1 MIFPAHSDGQH
12 PMNASPSCVLIGA
25 ESLLIQC
32 GESALRAGWRVAAVV
47 TDRAAVRQWA
57 MKQKLPVFADADKLR
72 AEIGEVDYL
81 FSITNLSVLPASV
94 LSLARRA
101 AINFHDGPLPG
112 YAGLNTPAWAIL
124 NGEAMHGITWHL
136 MTDLIDR
143 GQILAER
150 AIVLDPEETA
160 LTLNAKC
167 FAAGMETFE
176 ELVGQIARSSLCPT
190 PQPTRV
196 GRYYGRRD
204 RPSSAGLLRWNQP
217 AQAIR
222 RVVRALL
229 FGPHHNPLGS
239 AKAMFDGALMIVQ
252 AATPTMTESST
263 PPGTIVRI
271 EPDRIIVATTTLN
284 LAISGLALLDG
295 TALTVA
301 EAVAKFGFQAGARF
315 DTIDTVLEARIG
327 KIDGMVAP
335 HESFWRERLAAA
347 VPVDLP
353 YVDRKVLDSGDRQV
367 LDVELPDN
375 AHGYGVD
382 GIVAAALTYLARLT
396 DREDVTIGYSDTILA
411 ERLGHAGGCFAL
423 QVPLTVSL
431 DLGGGI
437 DAFGAALSSEVH
449 QLHRRVGFCADLMA
463 RTPELRGRSSDQS
476 VVIFVTDDF
485 DSYRPAA
492 GADLTIV
499 VHADGS
505 RCRWFYASGR
515 IDRAAI
521 EAGQRQFVTLL
532 AAAISDP
539 AAPIAMLPMVDAGE
553 RTKIMQDWNATA
565 TNWRDD
571 ACIHQLI
578 AEQAARTPDAIAIVW
593 GNRELSYRDLDERAD
608 QLARLLI
615 DHGVGPDVLVGLY
628 VDRSPNLAIG
638 MLAIHKAGGAYVP
651 LDPEYPA
658 DRIAYM
664 IADTRMPVLLT
675 TGHVR
680 DRMPPTEAAVIT
692 IDDEWLDVPCEKVDV
707 AVEPHHLAY
716 VIYTSGST
724 GQPKGVM
731 VEHRN
736 VVNFFAGM
744 DAHISAPGVWL
755 AVTSLSFDIS
765 VLELCWTLARGF
777 TVVIPAGDVVAAIS
791 AAPATKDMDFSLFYF
806 SSDAGRD
813 GQAKYR
819 LLLEGAK
826 FADEHGFAAVWTPER
841 HFHAFGGLYPNP
853 AVTSAA
859 IAAVTRNIQIRAGSV
874 VLPLHHPVR
883 VAEEWSVV
891 DNISNGRVGLSFA
904 AGWQPDDFVLKP
916 ENFSGAKQAMLRD
929 IDIVRRLWRGEAVDM
944 PGALGSPVAIRT
956 LPRPIQDELPFWLT
970 AAGNIETFETA
981 GRMGASLLTHLLG
994 QTIGELSEKLAA
1006 YRRAWKEAGHA
1017 GDGHATLMLHSFVG
1031 PDRDAVRE
1039 TVRGPLIEYLRS
1051 SASLIKEYA
1060 WSFPAFKRRPGM
1072 EQASDVDLNALD
1084 ASEFDAVLEYSFE
1097 RYYQD
1102 AGLFGDPDSCRA
1114 MVDRVRGVGVDEIA
1128 CLIDFGIDAQTVLDH
1143 LPYLDGVRAASVA
1156 DDTESL
1162 VALMRRHG
1170 VTHLQCTPSMARM
1183 MVDSGTAAAAF
1194 GGLEHLLIGGEAF
1207 PPQLAG
1213 QLTAVT
1219 GGTVHN
1225 MYGPTETTIWS
1236 ATDSVTDRITLGRPL
1251 ANQEIF
1257 ILDKR
1262 GQPVPVGVPG
1272 EIVIG
1277 GLGVTRGYLDRPEL
1291 TAERFRAH
1299 PLRAGERV
1307 YHTGDLGRF
1316 GEDGKIEF
1324 MGRFDHQVKVRGHRI
1339 ELGEI
1344 EAALTG
1350 QPGVREAVVI
1360 AREDEPGDV
1369 RICAYVVPDDQK
1381 LPTAAGLRDALR
1393 TSLPEF
1399 MVPSHFT
1406 MVAEFPRTPNEKID
1420 RKALPAPELTGD
1432 QVETRIYVAPTGG
1445 FEEKIAAIWCDIL
1458 KLPQVGVHDNFFDR
1472 GGHSLLAVQLH
1483 RKLRDGVSNNISLT
1497 DVFRFPTV
1505 SMLAAYVDGGANDAG
1520 AAQDVEV
1527 RALGRLAVLGR
1538 RRGVPVPVTIRT
1550 NGE

>member
-1 MIFPAHSDGQH
+1 MI
-12 PMNASPSCVLIGA
+12 ASSNPSCVLIGT
-25 ESLLIQC
+25 ESLLTQC
-32 GESALRAGWRVAAVV
+32 GEIVIRAGWRVAAVV
-47 TDRAAVRQWA
+47 TDRAAVRDWA
-57 MKQKLPVFADADKLR
+57 RKLKIPVFEKADALR
-72 AEIGEVDYL
+72 AEVGEIDYL
-81 FSITNLSVLPASV
+81 FSITNLSVLPDAV

-167 FAAGMETFE
+167 FAAGMDTFE
-176 ELVGQIARSSLCPT
+176 ELVGQISRSSLSPK
-190 PQPTRV
+190 PQPARV

-204 RPSSAGLLRWNQP
+204 RPAAAGLLRWNQS
-217 AQAIR
+217 AQDIR
-222 RVVRALL
+222 RSVRALV
-229 FGPHHNPLGS
+229 FGPHFNPLGS
-239 AKAMFDGALMIVQ
+239 AKAMFDGRLIIVQ
-252 AATPTMTESST
+252 AAAQTMIESSN

-271 EPDRIIVATTTLN
+271 EDDRIVVATTTLD
-284 LAISGLALLDG
+284 LAISALASLDG
-295 TALTVA
+295 SALTIA
-301 EAVAKFGFQAGARF
+301 EAVAKFGFRAGARF
-315 DTIDTVLEARIG
+315 GMVDSALEARIG
-327 KIDGMVAP
+327 KIDSMVAP
-335 HESFWRERLAAA
+335 HEQFWRDRLAA

-353 YVDRKVLDSGDRQV
+353 YVDYKITSVCHNHS
-367 LDVELPDN
+367 DVEMPVEAL
-375 AHGYGVD
+375 ACGAVR
-382 GIVAAALTYLARLT
+382 IVAAALAYLARVT
-396 DREDVTIGYSDTILA
+396 DREAVTVGYSDNILT
-411 ERLGHAGGCFAL
+411 ERLDNAGGVFAL
-423 QVPLTVSL
+423 QVPLGVVLNFDRGL
-431 DLGGGI
+431 DE
-437 DAFGAALSSEVH
+437 LSVQVTKQSQE
-449 QLHRRVGFCADLMA
+449 LHRHMGYCADLTA
-463 RTPELRGRSSDQS
+463 RAPELRGKSSGQPVS
-476 VVIFVTDDF
+476 IVLVDDVRT
-485 DSYRPAA
+485 YRPAPE
-492 GADLTIV
+492 ADLTI
-499 VHADGS
+499 AIRSDGS
-505 RCRWFYASGR
+505 ECRWFYNSDQ
-515 IDRAAI
+515 IERAAI
-521 EAGQRQFVTLL
+521 LGGQRQFATLL
-532 AAAISDP
+532 AAGLKDSTAAI
-539 AAPIAMLPMVDAGE
+539 ATLPMIDADE
-553 RTKIMQDWNATA
+553 RREIMCDWNATA
-565 TNWRDD
+565 RQWRDD
-571 ACIHQLI
+571 ACIHDLI
-578 AEQAARTPDAIAIVW
+578 AEQAAKTPDAIAIVW
-593 GNRELSYRDLDERAD
+593 GDQELSYRDLDARAER
-608 QLARLLI
+608 LAHRLVAE
-615 DHGVGPDVLVGLY
+615 GVGPDVLVGLY
-628 VDRSPNLAIG
+628 VDRSPSLAIG

-664 IADTRMPVLLT
+664 IADARMPVLLT
-675 TGHVR
+675 TARVR
-680 DRMPPTEAAVIT
+680 DRVPATGAAIVP
-692 IDDEWLDVPCEKVDV
+692 IDEVPLDGFGTKVDV
-707 AVEPHHLAY
+707 VVEPHNLAY

-744 DAHISAPGVWL
+744 DAQISAPGVWL

-777 TVVIPAGDVVAAIS
+777 TVVIPAGDVVSAIS
-791 AAPATKDMDFSLFYF
+791 AAPAAQDIDFSLFYF

-813 GQAKYR
+813 GQSKYH

-826 FADEHGFAAVWTPER
+826 FADEHGFTAVWTPER

-859 IAAVTRNIQIRAGSV
+859 IAAVTRNVQIRAGSV

-891 DNISNGRVGLSFA
+891 DNISGGRVGISFA
-904 AGWQPDDFVLKP
+904 AGWQPDDFVLRP
-916 ENFSGAKQAMLRD
+916 ENFADAKQVMLRD
-929 IDIVRRLWRGEAVDM
+929 VDVVRRLWRGEAVEM
-944 PGALGSPVAIRT
+944 PGALGAPVAIQT
-956 LPRPIQDELPFWLT
+956 LPRPVQAELPVWLT

-994 QTIGELSEKLAA
+994 QTIGELSEKIAA
-1006 YRRAWKEAGHA
+1006 YRRAWKGAGHP
-1017 GDGHATLMLHSFVG
+1017 GVGHVALMLHSFVG
-1031 PDRDAVRE
+1031 PDRDAVRQI
-1039 TVRGPLIEYLRS
+1039 VREPLIEYLRS

-1102 AGLFGDPDSCRA
+1102 AGLFGDPESCRA

-1143 LPYLDGVRAASVA
+1143 LPYLDEVRAASVV

-1213 QLTAVT
+1213 QLTALT

-1236 ATDSVTDRITLGRPL
+1236 ATDRVTDRITLGRPL

-1262 GQPVPVGVPG
+1262 GEPVPVGVPG

-1316 GEDGKIEF
+1316 GDDGRIEF
-1324 MGRFDHQVKVRGHRI
+1324 MGRLDHQVKVRGHRI

-1369 RICAYVVPDDQK
+1369 RICAYLMADDASR
-1381 LPTAAGLRDALR
+1381 PMEAVLRDAMR
-1393 TSLPEF
+1393 ARLPEF

-1420 RKALPAPELTGD
+1420 RKALPRPELVD
-1432 QVETRIYVAPTGG
+1432 HQVETRIHVAPTAG

-1458 KLPQVGVHDNFFDR
+1458 KLPQVGAHDNFFDR

-1483 RKLRDGVSNNISLT
+1483 RKLRDTVSNTISLT

-1505 SMLAAYVDGGANDAG
+1505 SMLAAHVGGGGEESG
-1520 AAQDVEV
+1520 AAQNVEV
-1527 RALGRLAVLGR
+1527 RALGRLAALGR
-1538 RRGVPVPVTIRT
+1538 RRGVPIPVTIRT